1 MSRAHTPGGRFTA
14 DFETDAIQDGIDWD
28 LKNPVGTICQ
38 WWKYDSTQTT
48 VDPIYDTA
56 GADYGRAWTGPFAL
70 PVVRSIIKQGQVP
83 QSERGFYNTDT
94 LHLTLNLRDVEAID
108 PNILQNVDLKN
119 RGRIV
124 WKNQVYRPFGVQERG
139 IIAERFTLLVV
150 DCIQLSPEEM
160 QNDPQFLTY
169 AN

>member
-1 MSRAHTPGGRFTA
+1 MF
-14 DFETDAIQDGIDWD
+14 D
-28 LKNPVGTICQ
+28 PVH
-38 WWKYDSTQTT
+38 TT

-56 GADYGRAWTGPFAL
+56 GSDYGRAWTGPYDL
-70 PVVRSIIKQGQVP
+70 PVIRSVIKQGQVP

-94 LHLTLNLRDVEAID
+94 LHLTLNLRDVLAIEPD
-108 PNILQNVDLKN
+108 IMTSVDLQN

-139 IIAERFTLLVV
+139 IIAERYTLLVV

-160 QNDPQFLTY
+160 VNDHQFLNY